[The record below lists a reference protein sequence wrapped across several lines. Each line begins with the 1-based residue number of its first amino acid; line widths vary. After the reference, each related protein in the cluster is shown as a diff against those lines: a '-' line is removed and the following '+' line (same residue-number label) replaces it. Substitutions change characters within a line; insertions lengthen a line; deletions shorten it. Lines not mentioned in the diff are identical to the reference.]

1 MDFGSGKS
9 VNAGFPEKK
18 TGQFSG
24 GPGGNPREPFC
35 LLLGLGP
42 KEGGRAFDI
51 FFIASRS
58 FCADIPKSRFFKSG
72 LRATFFL
79 HTKKEGKDVPRGSPL
94 GAPGDQPVFFLGKP
108 AIALPPESAYIQKGP
123 AAPGVRGEPSG
134 ALLSS
139 FGARAKRRRPRIRY
153 LYYSIAFFLRGQ
165 AVFAHI
171 MRLCHKAQSVL
182 WHPLS
187 FRKERGERSVRG
199 LYPLNPQ
206 VACRLSFQESRREGG
221 YPNPP
226 IYKKGAAAPYKY
238 SADSGNRGMSTYDV

>member
-51 FFIASRS
+51 FF
-58 FCADIPKSRFFKSG
+58 
-72 LRATFFL
+72 
-79 HTKKEGKDVPRGSPL
+79 
-94 GAPGDQPVFFLGKP
+94 
-108 AIALPPESAYIQKGP
+108 
-123 AAPGVRGEPSG
+123 
-134 ALLSS
+134 
-139 FGARAKRRRPRIRY
+139 
-153 LYYSIAFFLRGQ
+153 YSIAFFLRGQ

>member
-1 MDFGSGKS
+1 MPVFLKRKPANFLGVRGETPGSPFAFFWGSGQ
-9 VNAGFPEKK
+9 KK
-18 TGQFSG
+18 VAAHLIS
-24 GPGGNPREPFC
+24 
-35 LLLGLGP
+35 
-42 KEGGRAFDI
+42 